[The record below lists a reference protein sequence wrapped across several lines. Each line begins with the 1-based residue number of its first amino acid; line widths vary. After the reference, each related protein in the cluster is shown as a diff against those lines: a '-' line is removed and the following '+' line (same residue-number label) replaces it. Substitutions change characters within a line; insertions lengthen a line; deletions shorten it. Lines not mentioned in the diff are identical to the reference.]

1 MCTHCLYRTCTSC
14 AICSSLAR
22 RDRSSSGSRSV
33 EFRTEIGPLPHR
45 DRSPPTTEPRTSD
58 HHLHPATQSSRS
70 AQDRDRTRTR
80 ASTPSMRTGKKSV
93 GRMRRLHSLPAFNQ
107 CSRHTCQ
114 QPRSSEVR
122 RFRTTSAKKCATTP
136 QPDHRR
142 PNPGRKRTD
151 LEPEVDRSQ
160 SGVRPISKRSTTDL
174 EAEVDRSR
182 RDDRSNLT
190 EHRPSPLYEAVIH

>member
-1 MCTHCLYRTCTSC
+1 MHLLFISHMYRMCNMDPPL
-14 AICSSLAR
+14 R
-22 RDRSSSGSRSV
+22 RDRSSSAPRSVRFRLEIGRVPPRDRSASDSRSV
-33 EFRTEIGPLPHR
+33 ELRPEIGPLPAR
-45 DRSPPTTEPRTSD
+45 DRSPPTTEPRAGG
-58 HHLHPATQSSRS
+58 HHLRPSTQSSRS
-70 AQDRDRTRTR
+70 AQDRDRTHTR

-151 LEPEVDRSQ
+151 LEPEVDRSR
-160 SGVRPISKRSTTDL
+160 SGVRPIS
-174 EAEVDRSR
+174 AR
-182 RDDRSNLT
+182 RPV
-190 EHRPSPLYEAVIH
+190 EPH

>member
-1 MCTHCLYRTCTSC
+1 MRNMLLPGPPRSVHPRIEIGRVP
-14 AICSSLAR
+14 A
-22 RDRSSSGSRSV
+22 RDRSTSAPRSV
-33 EFRTEIGPLPHR
+33 EFRLEIGPLPHR

-151 LEPEVDRSQ
+151 LEPEVDRSR

-174 EAEVDRSR
+174 GETTGRTSLNIGRA
-182 RDDRSNLT
+182 
-190 EHRPSPLYEAVIH
+190 HYMKP

>member
-1 MCTHCLYRTCTSC
+1 MSGRERC
-14 AICSSLAR
+14 APTVYIAH
-22 RDRSSSGSRSV
+22 V
-33 EFRTEIGPLPHR
+33 HHAQYAPPWPAEIGRVPAR
-45 DRSPPTTEPRTSD
+45 DRSPPTTEPRTGD